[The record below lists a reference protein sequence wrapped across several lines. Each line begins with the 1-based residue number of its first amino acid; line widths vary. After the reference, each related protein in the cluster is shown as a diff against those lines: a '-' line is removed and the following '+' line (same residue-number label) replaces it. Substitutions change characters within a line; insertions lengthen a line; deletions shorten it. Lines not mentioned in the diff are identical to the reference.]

1 MQTLLQHCLISCF
14 KQILRR
20 WFFFI
25 LIINQKWLFQPRY
38 TWYWDD
44 RGYIVKKKYRKPEI
58 PPISWFYETGGISP
72 SPRKDKNV
80 PQTITV
86 DVGKSTQD
94 AKIDLREIVHEGPE
108 DGDADTEA
116 EETRRT
122 QTESAIGIFSSRSS
136 GFTDIFKFLEML
148 DSSHIHLLQSLEI
161 SQFNIPISNQFSKKI
176 SCLIVMP

>member
-44 RGYIVKKKYRKPEI
+44 RGYIVKKKHRKPEI

-80 PQTITV
+80 PQTIAI
-86 DVGKSTQD
+86 DVGKISPRKD
-94 AKIDLREIVHEGPE
+94 PDESEDPE
-108 DGDADTEA
+108 DGDAETA
-116 EETRRT
+116 EETRRS
-122 QTESAIGIFSSRSS
+122 QNESAIGNFLRSS
-136 GFTDIFKFLEML
+136 GYSDIF
-148 DSSHIHLLQSLEI
+148 
-161 SQFNIPISNQFSKKI
+161 
-176 SCLIVMP
+176 